1 MAAAPPPPPV
11 LINSLT
17 GYTKFEDH
25 LFEQYKL
32 LVDTS
37 QKLSDRRL
45 STNSYLFT
53 INSSLLTILGALAA
67 FLPDRRPLAI
77 IPMVGLLLSISW
89 MLLLKSFKLL
99 NAAKFDVIHD
109 LEQSLPARIFDMEW
123 YYLNP
128 RYKAMSDIERRIP
141 MLFLAFYAFLTIFMW
156 FLPAKHDTAQVIR
169 VDSPVTVQMAAPG
182 R

>member
-1 MAAAPPPPPV
+1 MATPPN

-17 GYTKFEDH
+17 GYTNFEDH

-32 LVDTS
+32 MVDTS

-53 INSSLLTILGALAA
+53 INSSLLTVFGALAA

-77 IPMVGLLLSISW
+77 IPLAGLLLSISW
-89 MLLLKSFKLL
+89 MFLLKSFKLL

-109 LEQSLPARIFDMEW
+109 LEQRLPARIFDMEW

-128 RYKAMSDIERRIP
+128 GYKAMSDIERRIP
-141 MLFLAFYAFLTIFMW
+141 MLFVALYAFLTIFIW
-156 FLPAKHDTAQVIR
+156 FLPIKQDSPQLIKVE
-169 VDSPVTVQMAAPG
+169 SPVTVQMASPG
-182 R
+182 K